1 MSNAVFEYKDYQTLA
16 PDDELIVR
24 QLKLQYTEGVQ
35 LDIYE
40 CRANTDDKFW
50 SRDSKFVFSPEEVE
64 WLKWVLERL

>member
-24 QLKLQYTEGVQ
+24 QLKLQYGEGVV

-40 CRANTDDKFW
+40 CAAKPDDNWWKKE
-50 SRDSKFVFSPEEVE
+50 SHFVFSPEEVE
-64 WLKWVLERL
+64 WLKWVLDRL